1 MAKSKARRPA
11 RRKGKSAKKSSKK
24 RTKLVAKS
32 RKNKRNKPAK
42 SSRRTKRASTQKR
55 QRTTA
60 EGMHRAL
67 EMKQAAEQRQHELH
81 PQPVHN
87 WPTQIPQAVEPD
99 PAPNNIREQ
108 GDIANIIQNTTNRRA
123 G

>member
-1 MAKSKARRPA
+1 MAKSKPRRA
-11 RRKGKSAKKSSKK
+11 KRRKTTVKRSKPRRKTSAK
-24 RTKLVAKS
+24 A
-32 RKNKRNKPAK
+32 
-42 SSRRTKRASTQKR
+42 SRRKAPKRKAVKR
-55 QRTTA
+55 KTRKRTTA

-67 EMKQAAEQRQHELH
+67 EMKQAAEQREHELH

-87 WPTQIPQAVEPD
+87 WPTQIPRAVEPD
-99 PAPNNIREQ
+99 PTPNNIREQ